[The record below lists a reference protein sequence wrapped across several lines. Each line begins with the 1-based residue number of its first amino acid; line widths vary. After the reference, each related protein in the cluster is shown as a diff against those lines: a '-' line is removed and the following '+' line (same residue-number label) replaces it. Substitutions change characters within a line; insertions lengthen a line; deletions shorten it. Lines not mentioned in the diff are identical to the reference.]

1 VGPELARC
9 VHKPLKSYSVYE
21 YKLKDLN
28 DELKEEELL
37 KVDGNPQNKIINVDK
52 FSISKIIKPW
62 IVIHRKTSML

>member
-1 VGPELARC
+1 
-9 VHKPLKSYSVYE
+9 
-21 YKLKDLN
+21 LN